1 MGRGNAESQTE
12 QRSPEQR
19 SSSLPKRDS
28 YDWSDFIIGSAAA
41 GAGVLVGDLLFN
53 QAIIVGAFAGVGVL
67 AAHFLPRGI
76 MSAW

>member
-12 QRSPEQR
+12 PRSPEQR

-41 GAGVLVGDLLFN
+41 GAGVLVGDLLFD

-67 AAHFLPRGI
+67 AAHFLPRWVA
-76 MSAW
+76 SDR